1 MLPERAESLF
11 YNLKISF
18 CLFNMATEMCV
29 KVALTSEVCSVALF
43 DAILTGAVKEC
54 IMYKREIVWSSR
66 YICYSD

>member
-1 MLPERAESLF
+1 
-11 YNLKISF
+11 
-18 CLFNMATEMCV
+18 MATEMCL